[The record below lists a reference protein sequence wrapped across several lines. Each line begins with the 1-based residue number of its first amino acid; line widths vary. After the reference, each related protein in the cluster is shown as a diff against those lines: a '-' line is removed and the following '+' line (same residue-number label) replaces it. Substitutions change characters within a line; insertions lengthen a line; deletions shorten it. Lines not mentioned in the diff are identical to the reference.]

1 VDKNEERRPA
11 PHARQASAGLRK
23 AVKDAEGEIAKAQR
37 ALAEVDGALAGIASP
52 ALKPLSMGE
61 LMKRRG
67 EVEARLEAAEA
78 VWLQASEALEAAG

>member
-1 VDKNEERRPA
+1 EERRA
-11 PHARQASAGLRK
+11 AAQAREASAGLRK

-52 ALKPLSMGE
+52 ALKGLSMGE

-78 VWLQASEALEAAG
+78 SWLEASEALEAA